1 MFRKKSKAH
10 RFYRREKKRSSK
22 LLEIS
27 IVFLTVLLLIYAF
40 SFFKKVSQ
48 SETSLEPA
56 QGKESIFVRT
66 QILNGSQKDGLA
78 DSLAH
83 RLRGLRV
90 NNIIYDVIE
99 TGNFE
104 YLKPEQSLI
113 LDRGADE
120 EKADLKTQTPCPSE
134 IALQTAQALGI
145 DKESVLCK
153 KLENNYQ
160 EIKLT
165 IVIGKDYQRLFKIK
179 R

>member
-1 MFRKKSKAH
+1 
-10 RFYRREKKRSSK
+10 
-22 LLEIS
+22 LEIS

-48 SETSLEPA
+48 SETSLKPA

-66 QILNGSQKDGLA
+66 QILNGSQKEGLA
-78 DSLAH
+78 DSLAR

-90 NNIIYDVIE
+90 NNIFYDVIE

-104 YLKPEQSLI
+104 YLKPEQSFI
-113 LDRGADE
+113 LDRAVDE
-120 EKADLKTQTPCPSE
+120 EKANLKTQTPCPSE

-145 DKESVLCK
+145 NKKNVLCK

-160 EIKLT
+160 EIELT
-165 IVIGKDYQRLFKIK
+165 IVIGKDHERLFKIK

>member
-10 RFYRREKKRSSK
+10 RFYRKREKKRSSK
-22 LLEIS
+22 FLEVSIILLTI
-27 IVFLTVLLLIYAF
+27 LLLIYAF

-48 SETSLEPA
+48 SETSLKPA

-66 QILNGSQKDGLA
+66 QILNGSQKEGLA
-78 DSLAH
+78 DSLAR

-90 NNIIYDVIE
+90 ANIVYDVVE

-104 YLKPEQSLI
+104 YLKPEQSFI
-113 LDRGADE
+113 LDRAVDE
-120 EKADLKTQTPCPSE
+120 EKVNLKTQTPCPSE
-134 IALQTAQALGI
+134 IALLTAQVLGI
-145 DKESVLCK
+145 DKENVLCK

-160 EIKLT
+160 EIELT
-165 IVIGKDYQRLFKIK
+165 IVIGNDYPRLFK

>member
-10 RFYRREKKRSSK
+10 RFYRREKKKRSSK

-48 SETSLEPA
+48 SETSLKPA
-56 QGKESIFVRT
+56 QDKESIFVRT
-66 QILNGSQKDGLA
+66 QILNGSQKEGLA
-78 DSLAH
+78 DSLAR

-90 NNIIYDVIE
+90 DNIIYDVIE

-104 YLKPEQSLI
+104 YLKPEQSFI
-113 LDRGADE
+113 LDRAVDE
-120 EKADLKTQTPCPSE
+120 EKVNLKTQTPCPSE

-145 DKESVLCK
+145 DKENVLCK

-160 EIKLT
+160 EIELT
-165 IVIGKDYQRLFKIK
+165 IVIGNDYPRLFK